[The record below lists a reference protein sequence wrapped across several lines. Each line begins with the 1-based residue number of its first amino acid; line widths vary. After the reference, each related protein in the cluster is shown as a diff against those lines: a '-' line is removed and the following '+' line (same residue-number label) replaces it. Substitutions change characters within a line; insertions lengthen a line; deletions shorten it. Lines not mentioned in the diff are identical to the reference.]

1 MGKGLIVFVVIV
13 VVVGLIALIFFG
25 QYVSVRNTLVAKNEA
40 VKAAWSQVDIVL
52 QRRADLIPNLVE
64 TVKGFAKQEQTV
76 FDDIAKARSA
86 LLSAGSPQQKIAA
99 NGQLDGALG
108 RLLVVVENYPQLKS
122 NENFLRLQDEL
133 AGTENRIAV
142 ERKRYNDTLQD
153 YNTYVQQFPNNVFA
167 GWSGFKPNDA
177 YFMASEGSREAPR
190 VNFSSPS
197 TPAPQANPQPAPAR

>member
-1 MGKGLIVFVVIV
+1 MGKGLIAVIV
-13 VVVGLIALIFFG
+13 VVVVLGLIGFAIFG
-25 QYVSVRNTLVAKNEA
+25 QYVSVKNTLVTKNEG

-64 TVKGFAKQEQTV
+64 TVKGFALQEQTV
-76 FDDIAKARSA
+76 FGDIAKARSA
-86 LLSAGSPQQKIAA
+86 LLSAGTPQEKIAA

-142 ERKRYNDTLQD
+142 ERKRYNDALQD
-153 YNTYVQQFPNNVFA
+153 YNTYIQQFPNSIFA
-167 GWSGFKPNDA
+167 GWAGFKPNEA
-177 YFMASEGSREAPR
+177 YFAASEGSRQVPK
-190 VNFSSPS
+190 VNFSNPS
-197 TPAPQANPQPAPAR
+197 TTAPATPQPAPAR